1 MSFNP
6 DLNKQAQE
14 VIFSMKLKKS
24 CHPKVF
30 VNNALVFCAN
40 WWDPKFQFHIG
51 IIKKLSKSLP
61 LHSLVTVYKSF
72 MRPHLDYG
80 DIIYVQPNNES
91 FTQKIERI

>member
-1 MSFNP
+1 MS
-6 DLNKQAQE
+6 KA
-14 VIFSMKLKKS
+14 LK
-24 CHPKVF
+24 V
-30 VNNALVFCAN
+30 
-40 WWDPKFQFHIG
+40 IG

>member
-1 MSFNP
+1 MKKMS
-6 DLNKQAQE
+6 KA
-14 VIFSMKLKKS
+14 LKG
-24 CHPKVF
+24 
-30 VNNALVFCAN
+30 
-40 WWDPKFQFHIG
+40 IG